1 MAKKSAPRTKPAVS
15 KPAAPAASTPLI
27 PDRWLP
33 WIPVIIGALVFSTG
47 LTNQL
52 LGVDDHTAT
61 VDNPAV
67 RDLNLFGSFNLGM
80 YAPLT
85 WAVYGV
91 AYLLGKDSPFWY
103 HLFSL
108 IVHAVNIY
116 LVFQLMLRLKTGKNT
131 ALAVA
136 LLFAIHPIQVESVAW
151 IAGFSTPLFSM
162 FCLMACLQYLDYS
175 ERPGE
180 MRAYWLALLLFVAAC
195 LAKSAAV
202 TLPLTFVVLDLWRR
216 PALSRARQ
224 WIGYAPFFL
233 IALGFGLLTIY
244 SREQSTMV
252 MEIPGSR
259 FSLPERLLV
268 LFYTPVWYWYKLL
281 WPLKLNI
288 YYSFDK
294 INGQFPWM
302 YYAAP
307 PVVAGA
313 LFAAWRYRQTAPW
326 LWFGLLF
333 FFANV
338 SVMLPFTSQG
348 TFEFCADHYNYLA
361 MIGIGFILVQGWTAL
376 QTKWPG
382 MAGWVR
388 VAGFAWIVFLGAL
401 CLRQIRIWKDTNTVV
416 TNAIDNGFYQNGLMY
431 AARGKELGSKG
442 KIKEAILD
450 FDKSLE
456 INPSLYES
464 YKYRG
469 SLYGVIKR
477 YDKSAADLSVYLK
490 QYPNDAEQ
498 YYNRGLSLLNLNRAP
513 EAIAD
518 FSKTLELS
526 PGFTRAYRA
535 RSNAYNAIGDAA
547 KAEADLAEY
556 EKRQG
561 AGNGAQ

>member
-1 MAKKSAPRTKPAVS
+1 
-15 KPAAPAASTPLI
+15 
-27 PDRWLP
+27 
-33 WIPVIIGALVFSTG
+33 
-47 LTNQL
+47 
-52 LGVDDHTAT
+52 
-61 VDNPAV
+61 
-67 RDLNLFGSFNLGM
+67 
-80 YAPLT
+80 
-85 WAVYGV
+85 
-91 AYLLGKDSPFWY
+91 
-103 HLFSL
+103 
-108 IVHAVNIY
+108 
-116 LVFQLMLRLKTGKNT
+116 
-131 ALAVA
+131 
-136 LLFAIHPIQVESVAW
+136 
-151 IAGFSTPLFSM
+151 M
-162 FCLMACLQYLDYS
+162 FYLMACLQYLDYS

-202 TLPLTFVVLDLWRR
+202 TLPLTFVVLDLWRK

-281 WPLKLNI
+281 LPLKLNI

-307 PVVAGA
+307 LVVAGA
-313 LFAAWRYRQTAPW
+313 LFAAWRYRQNAPW

-361 MIGIGFILVQGWTAL
+361 MIGVCFILVQGWTAL
-376 QTKWPG
+376 QAKWPG
-382 MAGWVR
+382 MDGWLR
-388 VAGFAWIVFLGAL
+388 VAGVAWVVLLDAM

-535 RSNAYNAIGDAA
+535 RSNAYNAIGDAV
-547 KAEADLAEY
+547 KAAADLAEY